1 MNLIILFLTI
11 LSLPLSHS
19 AKPLQHDNLTQS
31 PPGSHKHLI
40 AALDYGTFK
49 GSYSKEFNITYY
61 QKIPFAAPPTGQN
74 RFRAPQPPLNLTAL
88 HGAQY
93 IYNSSQPFDMCPQRT
108 VNGSE
113 DCLYL
118 ALYSRP
124 WFPNQPFR
132 SVVIVF
138 YGGGFIRGSASF
150 STLPPSAYPVL
161 NVSSQNDL
169 LFIYPNYRTNAFG
182 FLAGKQIMEDYPF
195 SDTNVGLLDQR
206 AAIRWA
212 KKYAAQFGGDRDDIS
227 IWGQSAGGGSVL
239 AQVIGDQEFDQPVDS
254 VQGGMKEKEKGKGG
268 QLFKAALASSPYWPK
283 TYSATSPEAQWIY
296 DTLVNRTGC
305 GAPTE
310 QPAAV
315 FDNNTLSCLKSL
327 PVQSIL
333 TAAEYIAASHT
344 YTTSSYTFAPVI
356 DGRFLPRTL
365 TQAISSLFLNSE
377 TILAT
382 YNTHEGENFLP
393 PLLHGDDQEPP
404 PLEGSVAFTIWLTGF
419 LPDLTAQDLKAV
431 KMMYPDTTETM
442 ANNYSSVTTLRAG
455 LIYRDVVLACPA
467 YWLTTGA
474 AAASSSSDSDTG
486 GGGGWLAEYTI
497 SPAKHAG
504 EVNWWNTPNQQQ
516 QTNPL
521 VYKGFVGA
529 FASFFATGDPNKRKL
544 TSPETPGIPKLN
556 DEEDEEEFIIQS
568 DGFTTAKI
576 TSLKKRCDFWT
587 RLAPRIPI

>member
-1 MNLIILFLTI
+1 MPEAA
-11 LSLPLSHS
+11 SPL
-19 AKPLQHDNLTQS
+19 LLL
-31 PPGSHKHLI
+31 GRLI

-74 RFRAPQPPLNLTAL
+74 RFRAPQSPLNLTAL

-93 IYNSSQPFDMCPQRT
+93 IYNSSQPFDMCPQRSS
-108 VNGSE
+108 NGSE

-124 WFPNQPFR
+124 WFPTQSLRP
-132 SVVIVF
+132 VVIVF

-161 NVSSQNDL
+161 NVSSKNDL

-182 FLAGKQIMEDYPF
+182 FLAGKQIMDDYPF

-212 KKYAAQFGGDRDDIS
+212 KKYAAQFGGDPEDIS

-239 AQVIGDQEFDQPVDS
+239 AQVIGDQEFDQPTSMDS
-254 VQGGMKEKEKGKGG
+254 VQGGGNMKEKG
-268 QLFKAALASSPYWPK
+268 LFKAALASSPYWPK

-305 GAPTE
+305 AAPTE

-315 FDNNTLSCLKSL
+315 VDNTPSCLKSL

-333 TAAEYIAASHT
+333 TAAEYIASSHT

-365 TQAISSLFLNSE
+365 TQAISSLLLNSE

-393 PLLHGDDQEPP
+393 PLLHDAEEESAQPP
-404 PLEGSVAFTIWLTGF
+404 ASESISFTTWLRDF
-419 LPDLTAQDLKAV
+419 LPDLTEQNIANV
-431 KMMYPDTTETM
+431 KDIYPPEGSTETM
-442 ANNYSSVTTLRAG
+442 ANYSSVTTVRAG

-474 AAASSSSDSDTG
+474 AASSSSSSAG

-497 SPAKHAG
+497 SPAKHAS
-504 EVNWWNTPNQQQ
+504 EVNWWNTPNPQQ

-556 DEEDEEEFIIQS
+556 DEEDEQEFIIQS

-576 TSLKKRCDFWT
+576 THLKKRCDFWT
-587 RLAPRIPI
+587 RLAPRIPT

>member
-1 MNLIILFLTI
+1 MSMNLLILFLTI

-19 AKPLQHDNLTQS
+19 AKPPQHDNITQS
-31 PPGSHKHLI
+31 LPGSHNHVRSSITPAASRADDNQEAQLI

-74 RFRAPQPPLNLTAL
+74 RFRAPQPPLNLAAL

-93 IYNSSQPFDMCPQRT
+93 IYNASQPFDMCPQRT

-124 WFPNQPFR
+124 WFQHKKTSQSSQSLRP
-132 SVVIVF
+132 VVIVF

-150 STLPPSAYPVL
+150 STLPPSAYPAL
-161 NVSSQNDL
+161 NVSSENDL
-169 LFIYPNYRTNAFG
+169 VFIYPNYRTNAFG
-182 FLAGKQIMEDYPF
+182 FLAGKQIMDDYPF

-212 KKYAAQFGGDRDDIS
+212 KKYVAQFGGDPDDIS

-239 AQVIGDQEFDQPVDS
+239 AQVIGDHEFDQPVDS
-254 VQGGMKEKEKGKGG
+254 VQGGKEKGKGG
-268 QLFKAALASSPYWPK
+268 LFKALTSSPYWPK

-296 DTLVNRTGC
+296 DTLVNRTVC

-310 QPAAV
+310 QPANAV

-333 TAAEYIAASHT
+333 TAAEYIASSHT

-365 TQAISSLFLNSE
+365 TQAISSSLFNSE

-393 PLLHGDDQEPP
+393 PLLLHDDDQQDPP
-404 PLEGSVAFTIWLTGF
+404 EGSVAFTTWLTGF
-419 LPDLTAQDLKAV
+419 LPNLMTQDLKAV
-431 KMMYPDTTETM
+431 KMMYPETTTETM
-442 ANNYSSVTTLRAG
+442 VKNSSSVPTVRAG

-467 YWLTTGA
+467 YWLTGA
-474 AAASSSSDSDTG
+474 AAASSSSSSDG
-486 GGGGWLAEYTI
+486 
-497 SPAKHAG
+497 
-504 EVNWWNTPNQQQ
+504 
-516 QTNPL
+516 

-556 DEEDEEEFIIQS
+556 DDEKDEEFVIQS